1 MIIIKPNPIRTNF
14 LFEKMEDVD
23 NLIKKALFDYNE
35 INDRYVLLNN
45 ELFPDDNEIENLF
58 LMKSSLKDFIS
69 ALQDKKEIIYRSLEK
84 ELDMELDSFRN
95 NLNELEIE
103 IDNLDFM

>member
-45 ELFPDDNEIENLF
+45 ELFPDDKEIENLF
-58 LMKSSLKDFIS
+58 LMNHLLKILFLLFKI
-69 ALQDKKEIIYRSLEK
+69 KKKLY
-84 ELDMELDSFRN
+84 
-95 NLNELEIE
+95 IE
-103 IDNLDFM
+103 VLKKN

>member
-84 ELDMELDSFRN
+84 ELDMELESFRN

-103 IDNLDFM
+103 IDNLDFL

>member
-103 IDNLDFM
+103 IDNLDFL

>member
-45 ELFPDDNEIENLF
+45 ELFPDDKEIENLF

-84 ELDMELDSFRN
+84 ELDMELESFRN
-95 NLNELEIE
+95 NLNDLEIE
-103 IDNLDFM
+103 IDNLDFL

>member
-84 ELDMELDSFRN
+84 ELDMELESFRN

>member
-23 NLIKKALFDYNE
+23 SLIKRAIIDYNE

-45 ELFPDDNEIENLF
+45 ELFSDDKETENLY

-69 ALQDKKEIIYRSLEK
+69 ALQDKKETIYRSLEK
-84 ELDMELDSFRN
+84 ELDMELESFRN

>member
-23 NLIKKALFDYNE
+23 NLIKRAFINYNE

-45 ELFPDDNEIENLF
+45 ELFPDDKEIENLY

-84 ELDMELDSFRN
+84 ELDIELESFRN
-95 NLNELEIE
+95 NLNDLEIE
-103 IDNLDFM
+103 IDTLDFL

>member
-69 ALQDKKEIIYRSLEK
+69 ALQDKKEIIYRNLEK
-84 ELDMELDSFRN
+84 ELDMELESFRN

>member
-69 ALQDKKEIIYRSLEK
+69 ALQDKKKIIYRSLEK
-84 ELDMELDSFRN
+84 ELDMELESFRN

>member
-58 LMKSSLKDFIS
+58 FMKSSLKDFIS

-84 ELDMELDSFRN
+84 ELDMELESFRN

-103 IDNLDFM
+103 IDNLNFM

>member
-23 NLIKKALFDYNE
+23 SLIKRAIIDYNE

-45 ELFPDDNEIENLF
+45 ELFSDDKETENLY

-69 ALQDKKEIIYRSLEK
+69 ALQDKKETIYRSLEK
-84 ELDMELDSFRN
+84 ELDMELESFRN
-95 NLNELEIE
+95 NLNDLEIE